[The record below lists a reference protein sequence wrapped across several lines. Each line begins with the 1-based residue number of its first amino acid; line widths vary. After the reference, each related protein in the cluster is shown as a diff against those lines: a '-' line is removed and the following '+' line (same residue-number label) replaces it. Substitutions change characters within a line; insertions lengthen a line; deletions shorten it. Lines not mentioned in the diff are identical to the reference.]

1 MLDLFTDNTE
11 RSPTFMLPPLR
22 SSRDRHLAQSWAFVK
37 NPLHPTVECWNEM
50 MRRHPRCLEFTSE
63 DARSLK
69 MPQRFIDSPPL
80 IKYSDLVTYM
90 IGNEPAPER
99 IKGFDRAA
107 AVMLTVG
114 DKPAQ
119 YMAAANRLAADWPEK
134 IEFHIGPQPTDGIW
148 VKMEIADSPL
158 EIWKHLAVKLAFN
171 CLSTGT
177 MAASGRVA
185 GNWMSWVSISNKK
198 LIDRGIRLLVELGG
212 ISYEEAA
219 QRIFSAEEWVAS
231 KDWTGKE
238 TPCAVQVALERL
250 RAEKRKVST
259 R

>member
-1 MLDLFTDNTE
+1 
-11 RSPTFMLPPLR
+11 
-22 SSRDRHLAQSWAFVK
+22 
-37 NPLHPTVECWNEM
+37 

-80 IKYSDLVTYM
+80 IKYSDLITYM

-99 IKGFDRAA
+99 IKGYDRAA
-107 AVMLTVG
+107 AVTLTVG
-114 DKPAQ
+114 DRPAE
-119 YMAAANRLAADWPEK
+119 YLAAAKKLAAAWPEQV
-134 IEFHIGPQPTDGIW
+134 EFHIGGGSQFTAPAIW

-177 MAASGRVA
+177 MAAMGRVA

-219 QRIFSAEEWVAS
+219 QRLFAAEEWVES
-231 KDWTGKE
+231 QDWTGKE

-250 RAEKRKVST
+250 RKET

>member
-1 MLDLFTDNTE
+1 
-11 RSPTFMLPPLR
+11 
-22 SSRDRHLAQSWAFVK
+22 
-37 NPLHPTVECWNEM
+37 
-50 MRRHPRCLEFTSE
+50 
-63 DARSLK
+63 

-80 IKYSDLVTYM
+80 IKYSDLITYM

-99 IKGFDRAA
+99 IQGYARAA
-107 AVMLTVG
+107 AVTLTVG
-114 DKPAQ
+114 DRPAE
-119 YMAAANRLAADWPEK
+119 YLAAAKKLAAAWPEQV
-134 IEFHIGPQPTDGIW
+134 EFHIGLGGSRSCATAVCTDAQERVPPYIHIN
-148 VKMEIADSPL
+148 MPIADSPL

-177 MAASGRVA
+177 MAAMGRMA

-219 QRIFSAEEWVAS
+219 QRLFAAEEWVES
-231 KDWTGKE
+231 QDWTGKE

-250 RAEKRKVST
+250 RKEK
-259 R
+259 